1 MSNPYKPGGP
11 LLPPKPLPP
20 KELTPRKQSIFA
32 SQRRRPC
39 TGSRKTCRRRELRR
53 RAKLRKHRTVKN
65 NNSIHTPK
73 SNTGSSGSIADKHDY
88 IERLRQNL
96 QDEIDMLYN
105 AGMNDEAKKKEELL
119 ATIRY

>member
-1 MSNPYKPGGP
+1 MDPYASGV
-11 LLPPKPLPP
+11 LLRPTP
-20 KELTPRKQSIFA
+20 KENNKRSATHKRS
-32 SQRRRPC
+32 C

-53 RAKLRKHRTVKN
+53 RAKLRKHKTNKN
-65 NNSIHTPK
+65 KANMHISI

-88 IERLRQNL
+88 IERLRQSL
-96 QDEIDMLYN
+96 QDEINMLYN